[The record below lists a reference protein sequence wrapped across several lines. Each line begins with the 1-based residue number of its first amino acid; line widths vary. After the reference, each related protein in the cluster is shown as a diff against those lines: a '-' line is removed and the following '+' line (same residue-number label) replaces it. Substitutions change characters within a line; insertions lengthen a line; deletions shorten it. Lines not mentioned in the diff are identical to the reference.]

1 MSTGCIDRRLSVRL
15 QKFAEELFKRLNKA
29 TAERFEV
36 RLVMMSVISRVTGV
50 HKLLLL
56 NFYPFLQKYVL
67 PHQRDAPTLLAVL
80 VQVPPPP
87 LPVCRRGAST
97 LSTILVQASGT
108 PHPCTL

>member
-1 MSTGCIDRRLSVRL
+1 LPVQQQGSVRSPNVSTEPEKL
-15 QKFAEELFKRLNKA
+15 FGPQKFAEELFKRLNKSA
-29 TAERFEV
+29 AERFEV

-80 VQVPPPP
+80 VQVSLPPTTPPP
-87 LPVCRRGAST
+87 T
-97 LSTILVQASGT
+97 LSTVLFQ
-108 PHPCTL
+108 